1 MSRGIGNVTGKTV
14 QGKETKYHGIHKQ
27 YQDRDFLDPDYSSKS
42 CEPENGV
49 PLTWASVSS
58 LIHKGIFLG
67 SPRES
72 FNSGK
77 FLDLS
82 LTSKSKSPRESLH
95 Y

>member
-1 MSRGIGNVTGKTV
+1 MLRGKRFKEKRQSIMVFTSNIKTRTFWTQTTPQRV
-14 QGKETKYHGIHKQ
+14 VSLKMEF
-27 YQDRDFLDPDYSSKS
+27 R
-42 CEPENGV
+42 
-49 PLTWASVSS
+49 LTWASVSS

>member
-1 MSRGIGNVTGKTV
+1 MLRGKRFKEKRQSIMVFTSNIKTGTFWTQTTPQTV
-14 QGKETKYHGIHKQ
+14 VSLKME
-27 YQDRDFLDPDYSSKS
+27 F
-42 CEPENGV
+42 